1 MIFVED
7 FLKNL
12 KKRNINFFTGV
23 PDSVLKNFS
32 THLDK
37 YKKIKHI
44 ISTNEGSA
52 VGLATGYHLSSKKMA
67 AVYLQNSGLGNAVN
81 PLVSVTHPKVYSIPI
96 LLIVGW
102 RGSPFVEKK
111 DEPQHIAQGLITLKM
126 LKLLNIKTC
135 ILLNK
140 KNFKNLNNLITCAKK
155 IIDQ

>member
-1 MIFVED
+1 
-7 FLKNL
+7 
-12 KKRNINFFTGV
+12 
-23 PDSVLKNFS
+23 
-32 THLDK
+32 
-37 YKKIKHI
+37 
-44 ISTNEGSA
+44 
-52 VGLATGYHLSSKKMA
+52 MA

-135 ILLNK
+135 ILRNK
-140 KNFKNLNNLITCAKK
+140 KNFKNLNNLITYAKK
-155 IIDQ
+155 NNRPIACLIENKNLIFKKKIKNISFYSNGLKRYYVLEKILQKVKNNTKIIIF